1 MKFLFISILILS
13 ISSCNPGHTFDKKK
27 WAEHTDLIN
36 YPNRKYM
43 LDDLL
48 KNYAL
53 KGKSYSQI
61 LDLLG
66 QPVITPLRIDS
77 IPELLYG
84 IEMNFAKDNTI
95 NHVKTLSLKFNSDT
109 IVQDYKI
116 IEWTK

>member
-1 MKFLFISILILS
+1 MNFLYISILTLF

-27 WAEHTDLIN
+27 WAEHTNMIN

-48 KNYAL
+48 KNYEL

-61 LDLLG
+61 LELLG
-66 QPVITPLRIDS
+66 QPVITPLKTDTIS
-77 IPELLYG
+77 ELLYG
-84 IEMNFAKDNTI
+84 IEMDFGNDKTLK
-95 NHVKTLSLKFNSDT
+95 HVKTLSLKFNSDT

-116 IEWTK
+116 IEWSK